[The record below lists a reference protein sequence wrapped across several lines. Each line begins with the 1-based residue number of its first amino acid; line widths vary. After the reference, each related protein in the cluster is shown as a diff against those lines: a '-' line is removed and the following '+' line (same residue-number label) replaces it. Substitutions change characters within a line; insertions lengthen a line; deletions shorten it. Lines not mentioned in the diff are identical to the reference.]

1 MPLHLAAH
9 PPCSWR
15 AGLGWLLV
23 LLFLPVALWAQEQP
37 PGPPTL
43 APQKQGEMREIR
55 LTEIQDGDKKWVL
68 KADNADYLKEKEQ
81 IQLTRVWVEIYDP
94 QGGVITIT
102 GDAGFIGIKTRHL
115 TLTGN
120 VQAKSA
126 DYTFSSAEVAY
137 DPRTRLLTAPGPV
150 KLEGPRMIVEGRDLT
165 IDLKNNRLNL
175 AQHAK
180 TRLRLSG
187 GLWNF

>member
-1 MPLHLAAH
+1 MRLHHVANAS
-9 PPCSWR
+9 CGWR
-15 AGLGWLLV
+15 ARLGWLIT
-23 LLFLPVALWAQEQP
+23 LLFLPVALWAQERP
-37 PGPPTL
+37 AEAPAL
-43 APQKQGEMREIR
+43 APEKQGEMREIR
-55 LTEIQDGDKKWVL
+55 LTEIQDGEKKWVL
-68 KADNADYLKEKEQ
+68 KADNADYLKEKER
-81 IQLTRVWVEIYDP
+81 ILLTRVWVEIYDP

-102 GDAGFIGIKTRHL
+102 GDTGFISIKTRDL
-115 TLTGN
+115 TLAGN

-126 DYTFSSAEVAY
+126 DYIFSSNEVAY

-165 IDLKNNRLNL
+165 IDLKNNKLDL
-175 AQHAK
+175 ANHAR